1 MKILIVDDSQVMRRA
16 IERAIGS
23 EHEVRTAGDGEE
35 ALRVFDEFGP
45 DVVTMDITMPKMDGL
60 TCVDELLQRKKS
72 TRILV
77 VSALADV
84 GTAVTAVKRGAH
96 GFLTKPFTPESIA
109 EELKELLQ
117 D

>member
-16 IERAIGS
+16 IERAIGA

-35 ALRVFDEFGP
+35 AIRVFDEFNP
-45 DVVTMDITMPKMDGL
+45 DVVTMDLTMPRMDGL
-60 TCVDELLQRKKS
+60 TCVDALLERKRE

-77 VSALADV
+77 VSALSDV
-84 GTAVTAVKRGAH
+84 GTAVSAVKRGAH
-96 GFLTKPFTPESIA
+96 GFLTKPFTPESIT
-109 EELKELLQ
+109 EELKELLE